1 MQHLLQDDE
10 SCPQVG
16 LMHTVE
22 VIFKNLL
29 KRQCVYPAAEEQSK
43 STKKSKAKAKAK
55 INTKAA
61 EAGPN
66 DKCFELYNKTWSR
79 LLVCLAGA
87 NKEEASVALKVCM
100 QLILAEAKHLSHD
113 NDGNRPRKRLRSI
126 LAALV
131 ESETA
136 PALALPAFEKYARC
150 LDLLQLCYE
159 LLPELMP
166 TSFVDT
172 PNQALN
178 YLGIVNTLDL
188 GKSVLA
194 EQQYHMG
201 VEGSFDL
208 ETTQK
213 LLNEVWRGIIDSC
226 SGVEEKVHRQ
236 VLVVL
241 LERIL
246 PHLENPILLTDFL
259 LDSLHQFD
267 GPIALLALQ
276 GIFSLMQKQNITY
289 PDVYKKLYNM
299 FYPRMFYNKYKA
311 RLFYLADI
319 FLTSTHLP
327 ENLVAAF
334 AKRMARLA
342 LRSPTEDA
350 IILIRFVCN
359 LLLRHTGLKRLICAS
374 AAATVEIADPF
385 DDTELDPVRT
395 GAINSSLWELVVL
408 QKHAVPEVAN
418 AARFVS
424 KSLPVMEFDLGQLLE
439 MKESDIFDEEVKKVS
454 KQFMLS
460 YERPKNLALP
470 KHDVVTK
477 FFDLI

>member
-1 MQHLLQDDE
+1 
-10 SCPQVG
+10 
-16 LMHTVE
+16 LMHTIE

-29 KRQCVYPAAEEQSK
+29 KRQCVYPAGEEQAT
-43 STKKSKAKAKAK
+43 STSKKSKKSKLKLSLAKTADAD
-55 INTKAA
+55 
-61 EAGPN
+61 PN
-66 DKCFELYNKTWSR
+66 AKCFALYNKTWSL
-79 LLVCLAGA
+79 LLVRLAGA
-87 NKEEASVALKVCM
+87 SKEEASVALKVCM
-100 QLILAEAKHLSHD
+100 QLILAEAQHLSND
-113 NDGNRPRKRLRSI
+113 NGNWPRKRLRSI
-126 LAALV
+126 LAAVV
-131 ESETA
+131 ESETT
-136 PALALPAFEKYARC
+136 PALALTAFEKYARC
-150 LDLLQLCYE
+150 LDLLQLTYE
-159 LLPELMP
+159 LLPELTP
-166 TSFVDT
+166 SSFVSS

-178 YLGIVNTLDL
+178 YLGIVNVLDL
-188 GKSVLA
+188 GKTVLA
-194 EQQYHMG
+194 EQQYHMAA
-201 VEGSFDL
+201 EGSFDL
-208 ETTQK
+208 EYTQK
-213 LLNEVWRGIIDSC
+213 LLNDVWRGIIEAC
-226 SGVEEKVHRQ
+226 SGVEEQVHRQ

-259 LDSLHQFD
+259 MDSLHQFD

-385 DDTELDPVRT
+385 DDTELDPVKT
-395 GAINSSLWELVVL
+395 GAINSSLWEMVLL

-439 MKESDIFDEEVKKVS
+439 MKESDIFDDEVKKVS
-454 KQFMLS
+454 KQFMLA
-460 YERPKNLALP
+460 YERPKNFALP
-470 KHDVVTK
+470 KNDVVTK
-477 FFDLI
+477 YFEII